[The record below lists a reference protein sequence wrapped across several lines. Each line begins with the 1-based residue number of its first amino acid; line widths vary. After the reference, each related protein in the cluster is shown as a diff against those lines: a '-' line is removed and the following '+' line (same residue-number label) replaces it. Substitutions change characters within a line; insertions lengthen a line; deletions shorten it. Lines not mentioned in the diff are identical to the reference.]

1 MCAQKHPV
9 LKPSRTNHSR
19 TIQQIFDITVPIHSK
34 MVVWPGDPPVSVETV
49 LDVCCGDVA
58 TVRRLNLGS
67 HTGTHVDAF
76 SHFQPKGKNL
86 DEMDLSIYIGPA
98 RLIEVPQ
105 DIKIITAE
113 VLKDLGVE
121 NSESFWPD
129 ETRRLILKTANSQ
142 TDWSLEPF
150 QEQFVHL
157 SPDAAVYL
165 VACGVQLIGVDY
177 LSVEGYF
184 AQNAPTHHQLMDAG
198 VYIIEGLALQA
209 VSAGG
214 YELICLP
221 LKIQDGDGA
230 PARVVLRTLNIETQS
245 EA

>member
-1 MCAQKHPV
+1 MCAQKQPV
-9 LKPSRTNHSR
+9 LY
-19 TIQQIFDITVPIHSK
+19 DITVPIHSK

-58 TVRRLNLGS
+58 TVRRLNFGS

-76 SHFQPKGKNL
+76 SHFKPEGKNL
-86 DEMDLSIYIGPA
+86 DEMDLSVYLGPA
-98 RLIEVPQ
+98 RLVEVPLEC
-105 DIKIITAE
+105 KIVTAE
-113 VLKDLGVE
+113 VLTALGVDS
-121 NSESFWPD
+121 SEGFWPN

-142 TDWSLEPF
+142 TEWVNEPF

-157 SPDAAVYL
+157 SPDAANYL
-165 VACGVQLIGVDY
+165 VACGVHLIGVDY

-198 VYIIEGLALQA
+198 VYILEGLTLQA
-209 VSAGG
+209 VPEGI

-221 LKIQDGDGA
+221 LKIQSADGA
-230 PARVVLRTLNIETQS
+230 PARVVLRTLQNEV
-245 EA
+245 